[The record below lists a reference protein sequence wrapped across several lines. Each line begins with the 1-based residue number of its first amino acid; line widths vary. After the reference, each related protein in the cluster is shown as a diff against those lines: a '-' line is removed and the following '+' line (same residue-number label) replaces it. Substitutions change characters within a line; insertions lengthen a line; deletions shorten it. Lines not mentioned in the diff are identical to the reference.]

1 MSVTGVIL
9 TYERQ
14 ILAWAERPSF
24 PAPSPGAE
32 RLPLEALVA
41 AATLHRPELEPPLE
55 RMLSDDRS
63 SALATADACRRIP
76 WTIVRWKPLARAWI
90 AAKGGRRDNPETD
103 RSNHIADVFERLTG
117 HDLRRHYD
125 DSADF

>member
-1 MSVTGVIL
+1 VLLQGGLNLSVSYCI
-9 TYERQ
+9 
-14 ILAWAERPSF
+14 
-24 PAPSPGAE
+24 
-32 RLPLEALVA
+32 
-41 AATLHRPELEPPLE
+41 E